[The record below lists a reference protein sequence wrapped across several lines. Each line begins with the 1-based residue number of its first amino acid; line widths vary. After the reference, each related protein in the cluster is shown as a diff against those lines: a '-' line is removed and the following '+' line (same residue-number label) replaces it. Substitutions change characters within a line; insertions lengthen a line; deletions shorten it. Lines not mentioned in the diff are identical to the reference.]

1 MSEDQNAKTIKEF
14 QKSVED
20 ARKCIE
26 GIPFDLEEAKKELV
40 KVRLSINN
48 FSDNFIKMH
57 HSVEE
62 NNINNPS
69 YLAIHYTSIS
79 TLVSMLQHVAENKK
93 PDENENNFPNNRK
106 NNILRAYDSVHFND
120 PNEGKFFT
128 HNFPEK
134 YKELLENEQ
143 HHAYISS
150 FIRSSSQDKNRDI
163 ADDLVFWRT
172 YGKDG
177 EGCSLS
183 LMVDSSCLQKVVYG
197 QDQMI
202 KNMEDF
208 VPILCSLS
216 KLKSSI
222 KKIHPAAQKQLQT
235 KLVEITWGS
244 LEKIR
249 YLYKSDAYEY
259 ENECRFI
266 LTGSDIDK
274 DKEKKNEGGQKE
286 DCQIR
291 YEYWQ
296 NNSPARLRHYYEH
309 EKFKI
314 ESMLT
319 TGSRIV
325 LGPCVSEVDDVN
337 RCIQELLGR
346 ADLCGIDVIDSG
358 IDYRKS

>member
-1 MSEDQNAKTIKEF
+1 MSGDQNTKIIKEF
-14 QKSVED
+14 QESVED
-20 ARKCIE
+20 AMKCIE
-26 GIPFDLEEAKKELV
+26 EIPFDLVEIENKLDDV
-40 KVRLSINN
+40 KITVSC
-48 FSDNFIKMH
+48 FFDKFIKAH

-62 NNINNPS
+62 SNINNSS
-69 YLAIHYTSIS
+69 YLAIHYTSIG
-79 TLVSMLQHVAENKK
+79 TLVSMLQHVAEDKEHVINK
-93 PDENENNFPNNRK
+93 NNNVNNRK

-128 HNFPEK
+128 RNFPEK
-134 YKELLENEQ
+134 YKELLENE
-143 HHAYISS
+143 HHNAYISS
-150 FIRSSSQDKNRDI
+150 FIRSSSQDKNGNI
-163 ADDLVFWRT
+163 SDDLVFWRT

-183 LMVDSSCLQKVVYG
+183 LMIDPSCLQKVVYG

-208 VPILCSLS
+208 VPILENLADGHS
-216 KLKSSI
+216 KLQSSI
-222 KKIHPAAQKQLQT
+222 AKMHQPAKKQLET
-235 KLVEITWGS
+235 KLVEITWGY

-249 YLYKSDAYEY
+249 YSYKSEAYEY

-266 LTGSDIDK
+266 LTESDIDM
-274 DKEKKNEGGQKE
+274 DKEKEKE
-286 DCQIR
+286 DRQIR
-291 YEYWQ
+291 YEYWR
-296 NNSPARLRHYYEH
+296 NSNPACLRHYYEH

-314 ESMLT
+314 ESMLA

-346 ADLCGIDVIDSG
+346 AGLSGIDVIYSG